1 MPAERRRHER
11 KSVDLD
17 AVFQAPGG
25 ERQAARLTD
34 LSLGGAFIQTDDP
47 PAFGATI
54 AVFVTFPGSTRET
67 EIGCT
72 VRWRH
77 GDGVGVQF
85 GMLRARDT
93 YALTEY
99 LAKEAKMAKEAKEA
113 NEAQ

>member
-11 KSVDLD
+11 RNVSLE
-17 AVFQAPGG
+17 AVFQSSGG
-25 ERQAARLTD
+25 GRFAARLTA
-34 LSLGGAFIQTDDP
+34 LSLGGAFLETDEP
-47 PAFGATI
+47 PTFGSTI

-99 LAKEAKMAKEAKEA
+99 LAKVPKVG
-113 NEAQ
+113 Q